1 MFNLCR
7 FEMQQQTASGTEW
20 VWLNADR
27 PKTARSTLDLSLDT
41 ASVKITDSDVE
52 TAYKPFTLCRFVAWE
67 SEVWDIN
74 NVPDNAR
81 KWYWVV
87 SSDSVELMNFGAK
100 RYTHSIQLVE
110 LTKLAEGVT
119 CDNLTFTTPLIKN
132 YVTLSQKNAKPVTG
146 SDFYPE
152 IVFLLESGIYVPK
165 VIYFSDQTYTLLP
178 PQKLLPIKPDLPLE
192 WTYTDKDIIPQG
204 NYPDQMPNPQITI
217 TKPDGTTDTLLY
229 YDKGTSFETY
239 QDLPDFKPYQ
249 FTQTGTHKI
258 QYSISAVDRAG
269 TAATNIITYY
279 VTSVNLTNAPKPKSV
294 YDCLDRL
301 IRVYNT
307 PISGKAPAWV
317 LSPDLDFLKNVPAP
331 EFRLTRGT
339 LFENL
344 LIVLLYANG
353 IPRIEYDESTG
364 KANVI
369 NATFLGGSNAWRGT
383 AGGLQTKG
391 SSYAGE
397 EYFSAIDGYAQN
409 VSVSNGSSQLGT
421 VRAPYRGFSQTEG
434 KAVTSLEAR
443 ITSDNAIIK
452 LPTPA
457 QIVTKLVCILPSGQ
471 RVDVTEFLFE
481 SKEYEILSNFSGTP
495 VVSKQYA
502 IRWTFNGDV
511 IDGLSFKAEEL
522 LPIAETYAIQSIL
535 ALLGY
540 TLSDADIPKL
550 AFYVE
555 YIPFVAARYVQKK
568 PYARYVGG
576 KLDESPMT
584 KIYNQNES
592 VVDAIAL
599 GENMR
604 GVVARIGN
612 EVKTRTFYCSLNDIP
627 TPGELFEGDYI
638 GIVDWEIDAKQ
649 CRVTVTT
656 SPDFNMWSEY
666 LALNS
671 QFRLFDVSER
681 QAIERRSNWSTY
693 VWIGLRGDALPNVEV
708 PTAWSIRPG
717 NWLSGTLQPSQSV
730 TDPITFANI
739 TGYEKD
745 GTKIQTLTLPVAS
758 FAIGTSIA
766 MSIVGIEDNFGA
778 GSRSALQGG
787 KYIAQHVP
795 YANDYGEIDEL
806 EAQFCANG
814 VPQSNTAFDL
824 PAIYLS
830 ADGALLPER
839 HQMQK
844 DSSEIMLITKQIH
857 FRTVRKE
864 IVIGNQITRA
874 NALIRDLNGIPDAV
888 AVFVS
893 EPVNQFAQTVDGDS
907 GSITVSE
914 EFTGNT
920 VSVSFPVPQKD
931 YAGVAVIN
939 PNTKELYFG
948 VNVKIVSG
956 QRPQDV
962 IFKFK

>member
-7 FEMQQQTASGTEW
+7 FEMQQQTANGMEW

-132 YVTLSQKNAKPVTG
+132 YVTLSEKKAKAVTG
-146 SDFYPE
+146 ADFYPDVIFVRNSGPQVLCFTNRE
-152 IVFLLESGIYVPK
+152 YSIVSPTF
-165 VIYFSDQTYTLLP
+165 
-178 PQKLLPIKPDLPLE
+178 LLPIKADKIGF
-192 WTYTDKDIIPQG
+192 WTYSDKDIIPEPFFPG
-204 NYPDQMPNPQITI
+204 RMPNPTVTI
-217 TKPDGTTDTLLY
+217 TKPDGTIDTILFY
-229 YDKGTSFETY
+229 SGDSFETY
-239 QDLPDFKPYQ
+239 QNDDTFKLYQ
-249 FTQTGTHKI
+249 FSQSGLYKFEF
-258 QYSISAVDRAG
+258 AV
-269 TAATNIITYY
+269 TAIDIGANTARSRVTYY
-279 VTSVNLTNAPKPKSV
+279 VTVVNLTNAPKPKSV

-307 PISGKAPAWV
+307 PLSGKAPAWV

-353 IPRIEYDESTG
+353 IPRIEYDESTE

-421 VRAPYRGFSQTEG
+421 VRAPYRGIAQTEG

-443 ITSDNAIIK
+443 ITSDNAVIK

-511 IDGLSFKAEEL
+511 IDGLSFRAEEL
-522 LPIAETYAIQSIL
+522 LPITETYAIQSIL

-540 TLSDADIPKL
+540 TLADADIPKL

-568 PYARYVGG
+568 PYARYIGG

-638 GIVDWEIDAKQ
+638 GIVDWEIDAHK

-681 QAIERRSNWSTY
+681 QAIERRSNWSTD
-693 VWIGLRGDALPNVEV
+693 VWIGFRGDALPNIEV

-717 NWLSGTLQPSQSV
+717 NWLRGTLQPSQSV
-730 TDPITFANI
+730 TDPITFARI

-745 GTKIQTLTLPVAS
+745 GTKIRTLTLPVAS

-766 MSIVGIEDNFGA
+766 MSIIGIEDNFGA
-778 GSRSALQGG
+778 GSKSVLQGG
-787 KYIAQHVP
+787 KYIAQPVP
-795 YANDYGEIDEL
+795 YANDYGEIEDL

-824 PAIYLS
+824 PAVELP

-857 FRTVRKE
+857 FRSVRKE
-864 IVIGNQITRA
+864 IVIGNQLTRA

-893 EPVNQFAQTVDGDS
+893 EPVNQFAQTVNGDS
-907 GSITVSE
+907 AAITVSE

-920 VSVSFPVPQKD
+920 VAVSFPVPQKD

-948 VNVKIVSG
+948 VNTKIVSG
-956 QRPQDV
+956 QKPQDV
-962 IFKFK
+962 IFKFR